1 MTEVE
6 SCTTTV
12 QHGCNEQ
19 LVSGILVFLIHA
31 ANARDERI
39 SFLRQHALWVIL
51 FALSATSVAQNS
63 SPQQSTS
70 AQVNLAL
77 PDPQQVLGYLNQSID
92 WYRHL
97 TVEEDNATDATDTLF
112 VNDDR
117 QMATQIVRL
126 SFDFGRAAAQL
137 VNAQAPPESSQN
149 AANARFQNL
158 MRLAAE
164 TDQTIRDTQAEI
176 EQDRNALGKAHPSA
190 RPKLQATIDELQS
203 ELALAQARSDAVHN
217 ILQFTSTGSAGA
229 TNSNLLAK
237 VQELQRSV
245 PEVTAGNTTPTSTP
259 EAQNKPSTS
268 ANAAPRR
275 EQPSGLLALITDL
288 FALTRKIHSID
299 ESIRVSDSFA
309 QTAADLRTPL
319 SKNIAPLVQRGNELA
334 QAADTSDIS
343 GLQQQKR
350 ELDALTAQ
358 FKQNSNLVLPLS
370 KQAVLL
376 DLYKSSLTRWRN
388 AVKAQYQMDVK
399 NLGVRLLVLALVVV
413 TFIVLGEIWKRATFR
428 YVHDFRR
435 RYQFLLLRRILLW
448 LIIGITIAFALATEI
463 GSLATFAGLIT
474 AGIAVALQNVIL
486 AVAGYFF
493 LIGRYG
499 VRVGDRVQI
508 SGVTGDVIDIGL
520 IRLHLMEMGGS
531 GNYIQPTGRV
541 VVFSNSIVFQPT
553 ASFYKQAPGTNFI
566 WHEVSLTLA
575 PDSDIKLAE
584 TRILSAVEKVYAGY
598 REQIEQEHRQM
609 QTLLNVRAATPK
621 PVSRLRLAQAGLE
634 VVIRYPVELDNA
646 AEIDDHITREVLAAL
661 AQSPRLKL
669 VGSGTPN
676 IQAVSTDIP
685 GEPHEVRAEN
695 DGKS

>member
-1 MTEVE
+1 M
-6 SCTTTV
+6 
-12 QHGCNEQ
+12 
-19 LVSGILVFLIHA
+19 
-31 ANARDERI
+31 
-39 SFLRQHALWVIL
+39 
-51 FALSATSVAQNS
+51 LS
-63 SPQQSTS
+63 
-70 AQVNLAL
+70 
-77 PDPQQVLGYLNQSID
+77 YLNQSID

-97 TVEEDNATDATDTLF
+97 AVEEDNATDATDTLF

-137 VNAQAPPESSQN
+137 ASAQAAPDTSQN
-149 AANARFQNL
+149 SANSRFQNL
-158 MRLAAE
+158 MRIAAQ
-164 TDQTIRDTQAEI
+164 TDDTIRQTQAEI
-176 EQDRNALGKAHPSA
+176 EQTRNELEKARPSA

-217 ILQFTSTGSAGA
+217 ILQFTNAGSSG
-229 TNSNLLAK
+229 TSSGNLLAK

-245 PEVTAGNTTPTSTP
+245 PEITLTSATSAP
-259 EAQNKPSTS
+259 ANPDNQNKSNS
-268 ANAAPRR
+268 GSSSSSNASAAPRR
-275 EQPSGLLALITDL
+275 EQPSGLLALITDV

-299 ESIRVSDSFA
+299 DSIRANDAFA
-309 QTAADLRTPL
+309 QTAQDLRMPL

-334 QAADTSDIS
+334 QAADTSDVA
-343 GLQQQKR
+343 GLKQQKG

-376 DLYKSSLTRWRN
+376 DLYKSNLTRWRN

-413 TFIVLGEIWKRATFR
+413 TFIVLGEVWKRATFR

-448 LIIGITIAFALATEI
+448 LVIGITIAFALATEI

-520 IRLHLMEMGGS
+520 VRLHLMEMGGS

-584 TRILSAVEKVYAGY
+584 SRILGAVEKIYAGY
-598 REQIEQEHRQM
+598 RERIEQEHRQM
-609 QTLLNVRAATPK
+609 QNLLNVRAATPK

-661 AQSPRLKL
+661 AKSPRLKL

-676 IQAVSTDIP
+676 IQAVSTSQSP
-685 GEPHEVRAEN
+685 GEPHEVKAES
-695 DGKS
+695 DGKQ

>member
-1 MTEVE
+1 L
-6 SCTTTV
+6 TTIT
-12 QHGCNEQ
+12 C
-19 LVSGILVFLIHA
+19 LA
-31 ANARDERI
+31 
-39 SFLRQHALWVIL
+39 
-51 FALSATSVAQNS
+51 
-63 SPQQSTS
+63 QST
-70 AQVNLAL
+70 APAPNLTT
-77 PDPQQVLGYLNQSID
+77 PDPQQVLSYLNQSID

-97 TVEEDNATDATDTLF
+97 AVEEDNATDATDTLF

-137 VNAQAPPESSQN
+137 ASAQAAPDTSQN
-149 AANARFQNL
+149 SANSRFQNL
-158 MRLAAE
+158 MRVAAQ
-164 TDQTIRDTQAEI
+164 TDDTIRQTQAEI
-176 EQDRNALGKAHPSA
+176 EQTRNELEKARPSA

-217 ILQFTSTGSAGA
+217 ILQFTNAGSSG
-229 TNSNLLAK
+229 TSSGNLLAK

-245 PEVTAGNTTPTSTP
+245 PEITLTSATSAP
-259 EAQNKPSTS
+259 ANPDNQNKSNS
-268 ANAAPRR
+268 GSSSSSNASAAPRR
-275 EQPSGLLALITDL
+275 EQPSGLLALITDV
-288 FALTRKIHSID
+288 FALTRKIHGID
-299 ESIRVSDSFA
+299 DSIRANGAFA
-309 QTAADLRTPL
+309 QTAQDLRMPL

-334 QAADTSDIS
+334 QAADTSDVA
-343 GLQQQKR
+343 GLKQQKG

-376 DLYKSSLTRWRN
+376 DLYKSNLTRWRN

-413 TFIVLGEIWKRATFR
+413 TFIVLGEVWKRATFR

-448 LIIGITIAFALATEI
+448 LVIGITIAFALATEI

-520 IRLHLMEMGGS
+520 VRLHLMEMGGS

-584 TRILSAVEKVYAGY
+584 SRILGAVEKIYAGY
-598 REQIEQEHRQM
+598 RERIEQEHRQM
-609 QTLLNVRAATPK
+609 QNLLNVRAATPK

-661 AQSPRLKL
+661 AKSPRLKL

-676 IQAVSTDIP
+676 IQAVSTSQSP
-685 GEPHEVRAEN
+685 GEPHEVKAES
-695 DGKS
+695 DGKQ

>member
-1 MTEVE
+1 M
-6 SCTTTV
+6 
-12 QHGCNEQ
+12 
-19 LVSGILVFLIHA
+19 VS
-31 ANARDERI
+31 
-39 SFLRQHALWVIL
+39 
-51 FALSATSVAQNS
+51 
-63 SPQQSTS
+63 
-70 AQVNLAL
+70 
-77 PDPQQVLGYLNQSID
+77 YLNQSID

-97 TVEEDNATDATDTLF
+97 AVEEDSATDATDTLF
-112 VNDDR
+112 VSDDR
-117 QMATQIVRL
+117 QVATQIVRL
-126 SFDFGRAAAQL
+126 SFDFGRAAGQL
-137 VNAQAPPESSQN
+137 VNAQAQPEASQN
-149 AANARFQNL
+149 TANSRFQNL
-158 MRLAAE
+158 MRTAAQ
-164 TDQTIRDTQAEI
+164 TDETIRQTQAEI
-176 EQDRNALGKAHPSA
+176 EQTRGELERA
-190 RPKLQATIDELQS
+190 RPPSRAKLQATIDELQS
-203 ELALAQARSDAVHN
+203 ELALAQARSEAVHN
-217 ILQFTSTGSAGA
+217 ILQFANAGPSGTSS
-229 TNSNLLAK
+229 SNLLAQ
-237 VQELQRSV
+237 VQQLARSV
-245 PEVTAGNTTPTSTP
+245 PEIAATNPTPAPNPDGQSK
-259 EAQNKPSTS
+259 ASSASPSS
-268 ANAAPRR
+268 SNAASAAPRR
-275 EQPSGLLALITDL
+275 EQPSGLLDLLTDV

-299 ESIRVSDSFA
+299 ESIGVSDSFA
-309 QTAADLRTPL
+309 QTAQDLRAPL

-334 QAADTSDIS
+334 QAADTSDIA
-343 GLQQQKR
+343 GLQQQKH
-350 ELDALTAQ
+350 ELDALTTQ
-358 FKQNSNLVLPLS
+358 FKQNSGLVLPLS

-376 DLYKSSLTRWRN
+376 DLYKSNLTRWRN
-388 AVKAQYQMDVK
+388 AVKAQYQMDLK
-399 NLGVRLLVLALVVV
+399 NLGVRLLVLALVVIS
-413 TFIVLGEIWKRATFR
+413 FIVLGEVWKRATFR

-448 LIIGITIAFALATEI
+448 LVIGITIAFALATEI

-520 IRLHLMEMGGS
+520 VRIHLMEMGGS

-575 PDSDIKLAE
+575 PDSDIKMAE
-584 TRILSAVEKVYAGY
+584 SRILGAVEKVYAGY
-598 REQIEQEHRQM
+598 RERIEQEHRQM
-609 QTLLNVRAATPK
+609 QNLLNVRAATPK

-676 IQAVSTDIP
+676 IQAVSTSPIP
-685 GEPHEVRAEN
+685 GEPHEVKAES
-695 DGKS
+695 DGG

>member
-1 MTEVE
+1 L
-6 SCTTTV
+6 TTIT
-12 QHGCNEQ
+12 C
-19 LVSGILVFLIHA
+19 LA
-31 ANARDERI
+31 
-39 SFLRQHALWVIL
+39 
-51 FALSATSVAQNS
+51 
-63 SPQQSTS
+63 QST
-70 AQVNLAL
+70 APAPNLTT
-77 PDPQQVLGYLNQSID
+77 PDPQQVLSYLNQSID

-97 TVEEDNATDATDTLF
+97 AVEEDNATDATDTLF

-137 VNAQAPPESSQN
+137 ASAQAAPDTSQN
-149 AANARFQNL
+149 SANSRFQNL
-158 MRLAAE
+158 MRIAAQ
-164 TDQTIRDTQAEI
+164 TDDTIRQTQAEI
-176 EQDRNALGKAHPSA
+176 EQTRNELEKARPSA

-217 ILQFTSTGSAGA
+217 ILQFTNAGSSG
-229 TNSNLLAK
+229 TSSGNLLAK

-245 PEVTAGNTTPTSTP
+245 PEITLTSATSAP
-259 EAQNKPSTS
+259 ANPDNQNKSNS
-268 ANAAPRR
+268 GSSSSSNASAAPRR
-275 EQPSGLLALITDL
+275 EQPSGLLALITDV

-299 ESIRVSDSFA
+299 DSIRANDAFA
-309 QTAADLRTPL
+309 QTAQDLRMPL

-334 QAADTSDIS
+334 QAADTSDVA
-343 GLQQQKR
+343 GLKQQKG

-376 DLYKSSLTRWRN
+376 DLYKSNLTRWRN

-413 TFIVLGEIWKRATFR
+413 TFIVLGEVWKRATFR

-448 LIIGITIAFALATEI
+448 LVIGITIAFALATEI

-520 IRLHLMEMGGS
+520 VRLHLMEMGGS

-584 TRILSAVEKVYAGY
+584 SRILGAVEKIYAGY
-598 REQIEQEHRQM
+598 RERIEQEHRQM
-609 QTLLNVRAATPK
+609 QNLLNVRAATPK

-661 AQSPRLKL
+661 AKSPRLKL

-676 IQAVSTDIP
+676 IQAVSTSQSP
-685 GEPHEVRAEN
+685 GEPHEVKAES
-695 DGKS
+695 DGKQ

>member
-1 MTEVE
+1 M
-6 SCTTTV
+6 
-12 QHGCNEQ
+12 
-19 LVSGILVFLIHA
+19 
-31 ANARDERI
+31 
-39 SFLRQHALWVIL
+39 
-51 FALSATSVAQNS
+51 
-63 SPQQSTS
+63 
-70 AQVNLAL
+70 
-77 PDPQQVLGYLNQSID
+77 NQSID

-97 TVEEDNATDATDTLF
+97 AVEEDNATDATDTLF

-137 VNAQAPPESSQN
+137 ASAQAPPDSSQN
-149 AANARFQNL
+149 AANSRFQNL
-158 MRLAAE
+158 MRLAAQ
-164 TDQTIRDTQAEI
+164 TDDTIRQTQVEI
-176 EQDRNALGKAHPSA
+176 EQTRNELDKARPSA

-203 ELALAQARSDAVHN
+203 ELALAQVRSDAVHN
-217 ILQFTSTGSAGA
+217 ILQFTNAGSSG
-229 TNSNLLAK
+229 TSSGNLLAK

-245 PEVTAGNTTPTSTP
+245 PEITLTSTTPVPTNPDGQS
-259 EAQNKPSTS
+259 K
-268 ANAAPRR
+268 ANSGSSSSSNNASAAPRR
-275 EQPSGLLALITDL
+275 EQPSGLLALITDV

-299 ESIRVSDSFA
+299 DSIRASDTFA
-309 QTAADLRTPL
+309 QSAQDLRTPL

-334 QAADTSDIS
+334 QAADTSDVA
-343 GLQQQKR
+343 GLKQQKS

-358 FKQNSNLVLPLS
+358 FKQNSSLILPLS

-376 DLYKSSLTRWRN
+376 DLYKSNLTRWRN

-413 TFIVLGEIWKRATFR
+413 TFIVLGEVWKRATFR

-448 LIIGITIAFALATEI
+448 LVIGITIAFALATEI

-520 IRLHLMEMGGS
+520 VRLHLMEMGGS

-584 TRILSAVEKVYAGY
+584 SRILGAVEKIYGGY
-598 REQIEQEHRQM
+598 RERIEQEHRQM
-609 QTLLNVRAATPK
+609 QNLLNVRAATPK

-661 AQSPRLKL
+661 AKSPRLKL

-676 IQAVSTDIP
+676 IQAVSTSQASS
-685 GEPHEVRAEN
+685 EPHEVKAET
-695 DGKS
+695 DGKQ

>member
-1 MTEVE
+1 MTTIT
-6 SCTTTV
+6 C
-12 QHGCNEQ
+12 
-19 LVSGILVFLIHA
+19 LA
-31 ANARDERI
+31 
-39 SFLRQHALWVIL
+39 
-51 FALSATSVAQNS
+51 
-63 SPQQSTS
+63 QST
-70 AQVNLAL
+70 APAPNLTT
-77 PDPQQVLGYLNQSID
+77 PDPQQVLSYLNQSID

-97 TVEEDNATDATDTLF
+97 AVEEDNATDATDTLF

-137 VNAQAPPESSQN
+137 ASAQAAPDTSQN
-149 AANARFQNL
+149 SANSRFQNL
-158 MRLAAE
+158 MRIAAQ
-164 TDQTIRDTQAEI
+164 TDDTIRQTQAEI
-176 EQDRNALGKAHPSA
+176 EQTRNELEKARPSA

-203 ELALAQARSDAVHN
+203 ELALAQVRSDAVHN
-217 ILQFTSTGSAGA
+217 ILQFTNAGSSG
-229 TNSNLLAK
+229 TSSGNLLAK

-245 PEVTAGNTTPTSTP
+245 PEITLTSATSAP
-259 EAQNKPSTS
+259 ANPDNQNKSNS
-268 ANAAPRR
+268 GSSSSSNASAAPRR
-275 EQPSGLLALITDL
+275 EQPSGLLALITDV

-299 ESIRVSDSFA
+299 DSIRANDAFA
-309 QTAADLRTPL
+309 QTAQDLRMPL

-334 QAADTSDIS
+334 QAADTSDVA
-343 GLQQQKR
+343 GLKQQKG

-376 DLYKSSLTRWRN
+376 DLYKSNLTRWRN

-413 TFIVLGEIWKRATFR
+413 TFIVLGEVWKRATFR

-448 LIIGITIAFALATEI
+448 LVIGITIAFALATEI

-520 IRLHLMEMGGS
+520 VRLHLMEMGGS

-584 TRILSAVEKVYAGY
+584 SRILGAVEKIYAGY
-598 REQIEQEHRQM
+598 RERIEQEHRQM
-609 QTLLNVRAATPK
+609 QNLLNVRAATPK

-661 AQSPRLKL
+661 AKSPRLKL

-676 IQAVSTDIP
+676 IQAVSTSQSP
-685 GEPHEVRAEN
+685 GEPHEVKAES
-695 DGKS
+695 DGKQ

>member
-1 MTEVE
+1 M
-6 SCTTTV
+6 
-12 QHGCNEQ
+12 
-19 LVSGILVFLIHA
+19 
-31 ANARDERI
+31 RI
-39 SFLRQHALWVIL
+39 
-51 FALSATSVAQNS
+51 
-63 SPQQSTS
+63 
-70 AQVNLAL
+70 
-77 PDPQQVLGYLNQSID
+77 
-92 WYRHL
+92 
-97 TVEEDNATDATDTLF
+97 
-112 VNDDR
+112 
-117 QMATQIVRL
+117 
-126 SFDFGRAAAQL
+126 AAQ
-137 VNAQAPPESSQN
+137 
-149 AANARFQNL
+149 
-158 MRLAAE
+158 
-164 TDQTIRDTQAEI
+164 TDDTIHQTQAEI
-176 EQDRNALGKAHPSA
+176 EQTRNQLDKARPSA

-217 ILQFTSTGSAGA
+217 ILQFTNTGSSVTSSG
-229 TNSNLLAK
+229 NLLAK

-245 PEVTAGNTTPTSTP
+245 PEITLTSATPAPANSDN
-259 EAQNKPSTS
+259 QNKSTS
-268 ANAAPRR
+268 GSSSSSNNASAAPRR
-275 EQPSGLLALITDL
+275 EQPSGLLALITDV

-299 ESIRVSDSFA
+299 DSIRASDAFA
-309 QTAADLRTPL
+309 QTAQDLRTPL

-334 QAADTSDIS
+334 QAADTSDVG
-343 GLQQQKR
+343 GLKEQKH

-358 FKQNSNLVLPLS
+358 FKQNSSLVLPLS

-376 DLYKSSLTRWRN
+376 DLYKSNLTRWRN

-413 TFIVLGEIWKRATFR
+413 TFIVLGEVWKRATFR

-448 LIIGITIAFALATEI
+448 LVIGITIAFALATEI

-520 IRLHLMEMGGS
+520 VRLHLMEMGGS

-584 TRILSAVEKVYAGY
+584 SRILGAVEKVYAGY
-598 REQIEQEHRQM
+598 RERIEQEHRQM
-609 QTLLNVRAATPK
+609 QNLLNVRAATPK

-646 AEIDDHITREVLAAL
+646 AEIDDHITREVLSAL
-661 AQSPRLKL
+661 GKSPRLKL

-676 IQAVSTDIP
+676 IQAVSTSQAA
-685 GEPHEVRAEN
+685 GEPHEVKAES
-695 DGKS
+695 DGKQ

>member
-1 MTEVE
+1 M
-6 SCTTTV
+6 
-12 QHGCNEQ
+12 
-19 LVSGILVFLIHA
+19 VS
-31 ANARDERI
+31 
-39 SFLRQHALWVIL
+39 
-51 FALSATSVAQNS
+51 
-63 SPQQSTS
+63 
-70 AQVNLAL
+70 
-77 PDPQQVLGYLNQSID
+77 YLNQSID

-97 TVEEDNATDATDTLF
+97 AVEEDSATDATDTLF
-112 VNDDR
+112 VSDDR
-117 QMATQIVRL
+117 QVATQIVRL
-126 SFDFGRAAAQL
+126 SFDFGRAAGQL
-137 VNAQAPPESSQN
+137 VNAQAQPEASQN
-149 AANARFQNL
+149 TANSRFQNL
-158 MRLAAE
+158 MRTAAQ
-164 TDQTIRDTQAEI
+164 TDETIRQTQAEI
-176 EQDRNALGKAHPSA
+176 EQTRGELERA
-190 RPKLQATIDELQS
+190 RPPSRAKLQATIDELQS
-203 ELALAQARSDAVHN
+203 ELALAQARSEAVHN
-217 ILQFTSTGSAGA
+217 ILQFANAGPSGTSSG
-229 TNSNLLAK
+229 NLLAQ
-237 VQELQRSV
+237 VQQLARSV
-245 PEVTAGNTTPTSTP
+245 PEIAATNPTPAPNPDGQSK
-259 EAQNKPSTS
+259 ASSASPSS
-268 ANAAPRR
+268 SNAASAAPRR
-275 EQPSGLLALITDL
+275 EQPSGLLDLLTDV

-299 ESIRVSDSFA
+299 ESIGVSDSFA
-309 QTAADLRTPL
+309 QTAQDLRAPL

-334 QAADTSDIS
+334 QAADTSDIA
-343 GLQQQKR
+343 GLQQQKH
-350 ELDALTAQ
+350 ELDALTTQ
-358 FKQNSNLVLPLS
+358 FKQNSGLVLPLS

-376 DLYKSSLTRWRN
+376 DLYKSNLTRWRN
-388 AVKAQYQMDVK
+388 AVKAQYQMDLK
-399 NLGVRLLVLALVVV
+399 NLGVRLLVLALVVIS
-413 TFIVLGEIWKRATFR
+413 FIVLGEVWKRATFR

-448 LIIGITIAFALATEI
+448 LVIGITIAFALATEI

-520 IRLHLMEMGGS
+520 VRIHLMEMGGS

-575 PDSDIKLAE
+575 PDSDIKMAE
-584 TRILSAVEKVYAGY
+584 SRILGAVEKVYAGY
-598 REQIEQEHRQM
+598 RERIEQEHRQM
-609 QTLLNVRAATPK
+609 QNLLNVRAATPK

-676 IQAVSTDIP
+676 IQAVSTSPIP
-685 GEPHEVRAEN
+685 GEPHEVKAES
-695 DGKS
+695 DGG

>member
-1 MTEVE
+1 MSTITCLAQ
-6 SCTTTV
+6 STAP
-12 QHGCNEQ
+12 
-19 LVSGILVFLIHA
+19 A
-31 ANARDERI
+31 AN
-39 SFLRQHALWVIL
+39 L
-51 FALSATSVAQNS
+51 T
-63 SPQQSTS
+63 T
-70 AQVNLAL
+70 
-77 PDPQQVLGYLNQSID
+77 PDPQQVLSYLNQSID

-97 TVEEDNATDATDTLF
+97 TVEEDNTTDATDTLF

-137 VNAQAPPESSQN
+137 ASAQAPPETSQN
-149 AANARFQNL
+149 TANSRFQNL
-158 MRLAAE
+158 MRIAAQ
-164 TDQTIRDTQAEI
+164 TDDTIRQTQAEI
-176 EQDRNALGKAHPSA
+176 EQTRNALDKARPPA

-203 ELALAQARSDAVHN
+203 ELALAQVRSDAVHN
-217 ILQFTSTGSAGA
+217 ILQFTNAGSSG
-229 TNSNLLAK
+229 TSSGNLLAK

-245 PEVTAGNTTPTSTP
+245 PEIALTGTTPASGTP
-259 EAQNKPSTS
+259 DGQSKSNNGSSSSSSNAS
-268 ANAAPRR
+268 AAPRR
-275 EQPSGLLALITDL
+275 EQPSGLLALITDV

-299 ESIRVSDSFA
+299 DSIRVSDAFA
-309 QTAADLRTPL
+309 QTAQDLRTPL

-334 QAADTSDIS
+334 QAADTSDIA
-343 GLQQQKR
+343 GLKQQKH

-358 FKQNSNLVLPLS
+358 FKQNSSLVLPLS

-376 DLYKSSLTRWRN
+376 DLYKSNLTRWRN
-388 AVKAQYQMDVK
+388 AVKAQYEMDVK
-399 NLGVRLLVLALVVV
+399 NLGVRLLVLALVLV
-413 TFIVLGEIWKRATFR
+413 TFIVLGEVWKRATFR

-448 LIIGITIAFALATEI
+448 LVIGITIAFALATEI

-520 IRLHLMEMGGS
+520 VRLHLMEMGGS

-575 PDSDIKLAE
+575 PESDIKLAE
-584 TRILSAVEKVYAGY
+584 SRILGAVEKVYAGY
-598 REQIEQEHRQM
+598 RERIEQEHRQM
-609 QTLLNVRAATPK
+609 QNLLNVRAATPK
-621 PVSRLRLAQAGLE
+621 PVSRLRLAQGGLE

-646 AEIDDHITREVLAAL
+646 AEIDDHITREVLTAL
-661 AQSPRLKL
+661 AKSPRLRL

-676 IQAVSTDIP
+676 IQAVSTSQVS
-685 GEPHEVRAEN
+685 GEPHEVNAES
-695 DGKS
+695 DGKQ